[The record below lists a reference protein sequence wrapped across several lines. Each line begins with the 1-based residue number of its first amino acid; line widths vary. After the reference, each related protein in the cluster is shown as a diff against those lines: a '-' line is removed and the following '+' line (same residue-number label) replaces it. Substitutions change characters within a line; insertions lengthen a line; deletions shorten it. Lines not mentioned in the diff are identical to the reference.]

1 MIDNYSGGCQ
11 YMNIKQLLVIEKGK
25 EMTQEQLDIIKLAI
39 GGGLCGF
46 VFLGIMAMAIFGSRE
61 SKKK

>member
-1 MIDNYSGGCQ
+1 
-11 YMNIKQLLVIEKGK
+11 
-25 EMTQEQLDIIKLAI
+25 MTHEQAEIIRLAI

-46 VFLGIMAMAIFGSRE
+46 IFLGIMAMAIFGSRE

>member
-1 MIDNYSGGCQ
+1 MIDNYSGVCQ
-11 YMNIKQLLVIEKGK
+11 YINIKQLLDTEKGK
-25 EMTQEQLDIIKLAI
+25 EMTQEHMEIAKLIIV
-39 GGGLCGF
+39 GGLCGI

>member
-1 MIDNYSGGCQ
+1 
-11 YMNIKQLLVIEKGK
+11 MNIKQLLVIEKGK